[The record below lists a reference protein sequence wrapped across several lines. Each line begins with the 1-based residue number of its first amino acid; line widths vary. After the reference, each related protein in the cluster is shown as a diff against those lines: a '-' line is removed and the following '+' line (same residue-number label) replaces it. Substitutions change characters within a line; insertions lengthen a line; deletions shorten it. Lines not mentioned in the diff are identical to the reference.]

1 MKKTAMC
8 LALGAVVAFVP
19 SESVQAQN
27 KVQANDLVEIFEK
40 MGGVHKGH
48 RRAHARGLCV
58 KGSFSPSQS
67 DEFAG
72 AKLLSSDKLPVL
84 VRFSVGGANPAS
96 DERTPGTRGAGI
108 RITLPDGSFHMF
120 TGNNFPVFL
129 GKDPDTFHGF
139 LSTLLPDENGK
150 RDPAK
155 TGAFVAANP
164 SVMANLAWQKSA
176 QTPASYANTEFF
188 GLHTF
193 YYGKSDSAKT
203 KFRWHVTPDLGL
215 KTYSK
220 EEAAKMEDG
229 FLTTAMSEQLASGKV
244 SFTLHASIGLP
255 EDSDNDPSNQWPEDR
270 PKVALGKITLD
281 SLGEGECK
289 NVNFDPNMLSAGFT
303 PSDDPVL
310 RMRSAAYAISFGKRL
325 GNQ

>member
-1 MKKTAMC
+1 MKMTLIG
-8 LALGAVVAFVP
+8 LATGAAFALLP
-19 SESVQAQN
+19 SYAAQAQN
-27 KVQANDLVEIFEK
+27 KVQANDLIEIFEK

-58 KGSFSPSQS
+58 KGSFSPQQS
-67 DEFAG
+67 DEFVG
-72 AKLLSSDKLPVL
+72 AKLLTSGELPVL

-108 RITLPDGSFHMF
+108 RLTMPDGSIHVF

-150 RDPAK
+150 VDPAK

-193 YYGKSDSAKT
+193 YYGTDKQT
-203 KFRWHVTPDLGL
+203 KFRWHVTPDLGV

-220 EEAAKMEDG
+220 EEAQKLADG
-229 FLTTAMSEQLASGKV
+229 FLTPAMEKQLAEGTV
-244 SFTLHASIGLP
+244 SYTLHASIGQAQ
-255 EDSDNDPSNQWPEDR
+255 DSDSDPSSQWPDTR
-270 PKVALGKITLD
+270 PKVVLGKITL
-281 SLGEGECK
+281 SGLGDGECK
-289 NVNFDPNMLSAGFT
+289 NVNFDPNMISAGFS

-310 RMRSAAYAISFGKRL
+310 RMRSAAYAISFAKRL
-325 GNQ
+325 SNQ